1 MVSAPQRKSRADE
14 AECAHHIR
22 VGPAFAC
29 LSVCART
36 NWHIMG
42 KAQKGFLPVSRCGQ
56 E

>member
-1 MVSAPQRKSRADE
+1 MVSALQRKSRADE
-14 AECAHHIR
+14 AECAHHVC
-22 VGPAFAC
+22 VGPTFVC

-42 KAQKGFLPVSRCGQ
+42 KAQKGFLPASRCGQ